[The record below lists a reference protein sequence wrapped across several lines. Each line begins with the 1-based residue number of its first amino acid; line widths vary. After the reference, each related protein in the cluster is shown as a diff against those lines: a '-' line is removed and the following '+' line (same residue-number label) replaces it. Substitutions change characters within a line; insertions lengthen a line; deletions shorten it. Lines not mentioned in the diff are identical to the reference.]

1 MTPRKTLLAGVI
13 ISAGL
18 LLGAAL
24 QPAAAQGLWPN
35 LPTAAFPL
43 TGNETVPM
51 DTNLSGGV
59 YPQTERATMDRI
71 VGYVRNGV
79 SLSDGTSVSLDASQS
94 NAFLL
99 TLTAAAINIRVLQ
112 TPTNPQSGQV
122 IQVILRQGSGGSE
135 TIQWGDG
142 NNGGTFSFG
151 CLSTAVVPC
160 SATAPTLSTTAGA
173 VDILTF
179 IYTGSN
185 WLNISRSFN
194 MTML

>member
-1 MTPRKTLLAGVI
+1 
-13 ISAGL
+13 
-18 LLGAAL
+18 
-24 QPAAAQGLWPN
+24 
-35 LPTAAFPL
+35 
-43 TGNETVPM
+43 
-51 DTNLSGGV
+51 
-59 YPQTERATMDRI
+59 MDRI